1 MKTENMYQQYA
12 SFKEKRIQLANMLT
26 EGADIL
32 DRLNMQ
38 QYRENLLKLSEK
50 VENEAFKVQIL
61 GTFKNGKST
70 FINALLGEEVL
81 PAYALP
87 CTAIVNEVKWGE
99 EKRAVVHFRNPLPE
113 PLTTDIPEKA
123 LEHMKKYDMKDIPPI
138 EIPYDEIRQYAVITL
153 RKGKE
158 ELEYESPYEKIE
170 VFWPLPLLQNGVE
183 IIDSP
188 GLNECATRTNVTMNY
203 LTKAD
208 AVLFVLDAT
217 RILSA
222 DEMHVIEHTLKDHG
236 FTDPFIIVNK
246 FDVIRNREKEV
257 MKQYVRDKLEG
268 YTTNEFFFL
277 SGLNALDGK
286 LDNDPELLESS
297 GLPEFEA
304 ALSNYLV
311 QKKGAA
317 KINQPSNELQRIL
330 NEEAVAKNIPMQRNT
345 LATSLDEVKEKYERE
360 KPRLDALR
368 TKKEQLQNRL
378 MLRIEQVKPEFR
390 RMMTQHIAGMMDKI
404 PAWINGY
411 TPKTKLSMFAKES
424 ELAALSKEVSEMV
437 NNNIEQIQAEWR
449 SQVLEP
455 VLNEKTAD
463 IFGSVE
469 ADLERF
475 FAEIDQI
482 SVDISGQ
489 QYTPEEVPTWQR
501 VAGVIGGLALGD
513 VGVAFSGGLNGLSM
527 DLAKTVAIE
536 VGAGF
541 LLGFLGMLNPFTMLL
556 TLGGVFL
563 YNTSKRESANI
574 TKAKDYVCRAYIE
587 QLSNNQEATAD
598 RLCEKIGDRYKE
610 IAEQIAGAMDK
621 EIAETENQ
629 INGIIAEMEKGKEHI
644 AQREQ
649 ELEECQKQIAD
660 LTGRLDELKN
670 VVAANP

>member
-12 SFKEKRIQLANMLT
+12 SFKEKRLQLANMLT

-32 DRLNMQ
+32 ERLNMQ

-268 YTTNEFFFL
+268 YTTNEFFFV

-286 LDNDPELLESS
+286 LDNDLELLESS

-304 ALSNYLV
+304 SLSNYLV

-345 LATSLDEVKEKYERE
+345 LATSLDEVKGKYERE
-360 KPRLDALR
+360 KPRLDALH
-368 TKKEQLQNRL
+368 TKKEQLLNRL

-404 PAWINGY
+404 PAWISGY
-411 TPKTKLSMFAKES
+411 TPTTKLSMFPKEA
-424 ELAALSKEVSEMV
+424 EMAALTKEISEVV
-437 NNNIEQIQAEWR
+437 NNHIEQIQTEWR

-455 VLNEKTAD
+455 VLSEKTED

-475 FAEIDQI
+475 FEEIDRI
-482 SVDISGQ
+482 SVEISGQ
-489 QYTPEEVPTWQR
+489 KYETEDVPAWQR

-513 VGVAFSGGLNGLSM
+513 VGIAISGGINGFSK
-527 DLAKTVAIE
+527 DFAKSFAIE
-536 VGAGF
+536 VGAVT
-541 LLGFLGMLNPFTMLL
+541 LLSVLGMLNPFTILL
-556 TLGGVFL
+556 TLGGLFVW
-563 YNTSKRESANI
+563 NAGKRESANI
-574 TKAKDYVCRAYIE
+574 TKVKDFVCQAYIE

-598 RLCEKIGDRYKE
+598 GLCEKVGARYKE
-610 IAEQIAGAMDK
+610 LAEQIAGAMDK

-670 VVAANP
+670 EVAANA